1 MTNKLSKVTSPW
13 TWTLL
18 ILSVGFIMAVLDTTG
33 VVLAVP
39 TIEKELNIALDDSI
53 WILNSY
59 ILALS
64 SLLLVSGNLARKFGA
79 KRLFIIG
86 MLFFVLASIGS
97 GISTNIWM
105 MVFFRLF
112 QGSGAAM
119 FMPSAMTI
127 LFLSYPEDK
136 IRARALGIWTTI
148 ISVATGTGL
157 LIGGSLITNFGWN
170 SIFFINVPLGIIAI
184 LYIKNLKIEDPHDRI
199 LKVNILDNFVLF
211 GTLASLVI
219 FLVGVSQKNGY
230 YSNSVIFFGALFILF
245 SILLVFLEKNSPKSI
260 IPIELLKRPQF
271 LISNLFGFV
280 INISLYGLTLVLG
293 LYFQTKLGFSA
304 MIAGLLIL
312 PGMGSLILGN
322 IFYTKKIKNTNLMK
336 LVSVS
341 TIITVIGSTLFL
353 LSAVLINPL
362 SQWIIIIVFAFLSF
376 GLGMLTPATTTILMN
391 SAGKEYSSIAGAS
404 LNANKQIGGLIGTT
418 LMGIVISSN
427 GSNWYLI
434 LIVAFAVQLL
444 LYIVTALVNRF
455 SLM

>member
-1 MTNKLSKVTSPW
+1 MTNKLNKMTSPW
-13 TWTLL
+13 TLV

-39 TIEKELNIALDDSI
+39 TIEAELHIALNDSI

-79 KRLFIIG
+79 KRLFITG
-86 MLFFVLASIGS
+86 MIFFVLASIGS
-97 GISTNIWM
+97 GISTNIWT

-112 QGSGAAM
+112 QGAGAAM

-127 LFLSYPEDK
+127 LFLSYPEEK
-136 IRARALGIWTTI
+136 VRSRMLGIWTTI
-148 ISVATGTGL
+148 ISVATGTGS
-157 LIGGSLITNFGWN
+157 LIGGSLVTNFGWN
-170 SIFFINVPLGIIAI
+170 SIFFINVPLGVVAI
-184 LYIKNLKIEDPHDRI
+184 LYIQNLKIEDPQDRL
-199 LKVNILDNFVLF
+199 LKINVLDNFVLF

-219 FLVGVSQKNGY
+219 FLVKVSQKSGY
-230 YSNSVIFFGALFILF
+230 NKSGVIFFGVLFMLF
-245 SILLVFLEKNSPKSI
+245 SVFLVFLEKNAKKPI
-260 IPIELLKRPQF
+260 IPIDLLKRPQF

-312 PGMGSLILGN
+312 PGMGSLIIGN
-322 IFYTKKIKNTNLMK
+322 IFYTKKIKNTNIMR
-336 LVSVS
+336 LVGVS
-341 TIITVIGSTLFL
+341 TIITVVGSALFL
-353 LSAVLINPL
+353 LSAVFINPL
-362 SQWIIIIVFAFLSF
+362 SQWTIIIIFAFLSF

-404 LNANKQIGGLIGTT
+404 LNANKQVGGLIGTT
-418 LMGIVISSN
+418 LMGIIISSN
-427 GSNWYLI
+427 GSNWYVI
-434 LIVAFAVQLL
+434 LIVAFAIQLL

-455 SLM
+455 SLN

>member
-1 MTNKLSKVTSPW
+1 
-13 TWTLL
+13 
-18 ILSVGFIMAVLDTTG
+18 MAVLDTTG

-39 TIEKELNIALDDSI
+39 TIEEELHIALNDSI

-79 KRLFIIG
+79 KRLFITG

-97 GISTNIWM
+97 GMSTNIWT

-112 QGSGAAM
+112 QGAGAAM

-127 LFLSYPEDK
+127 LFLSYPEEK
-136 IRARALGIWTTI
+136 IRARMLGIWTTI
-148 ISVATGTGL
+148 ISVATGTGS
-157 LIGGSLITNFGWN
+157 LIGGSLVTNFGWN
-170 SIFFINVPLGIIAI
+170 SIFFINVPLGVVAI
-184 LYIKNLKIEDPHDRI
+184 LYIQNLKIEDPHDRL
-199 LKVNILDNFVLF
+199 LKINALDNFVLF
-211 GTLASLVI
+211 GTLSSLVI
-219 FLVGVSQKNGY
+219 FLVKVSQKSAHNRSG
-230 YSNSVIFFGALFILF
+230 VIFFGALFILF
-245 SILLVFLEKNSPKSI
+245 AVFLIFLEKNSEKPI
-260 IPIELLKRPQF
+260 IPINLLKRPQF

-312 PGMGSLILGN
+312 PGMGSLIIGN
-322 IFYTKKIKNTNLMK
+322 IFYTKKIKNTNIMK
-336 LVSVS
+336 LVSIS
-341 TIITVIGSTLFL
+341 TIITVVGSALFL
-353 LSAVLINPL
+353 LSAVFINPL
-362 SQWIIIIVFAFLSF
+362 SQWIIIIIFAFLSF

-404 LNANKQIGGLIGTT
+404 LNANKQVGGLIGTT
-418 LMGIVISSN
+418 LMGIIISSN

-434 LIVAFAVQLL
+434 LIVAFVIQLL
-444 LYIVTALVNRF
+444 LYILTALVNRF
-455 SLM
+455 SLS

>member
-1 MTNKLSKVTSPW
+1 MTNKLNKMTSPW
-13 TWTLL
+13 TLV

-39 TIEKELNIALDDSI
+39 TIEAELHIALNDSI

-79 KRLFIIG
+79 KRLFITG
-86 MLFFVLASIGS
+86 MIFFVLASIGS
-97 GISTNIWM
+97 GISTNIWT

-112 QGSGAAM
+112 QGAGAAM
-119 FMPSAMTI
+119 FMPGAMTI
-127 LFLSYPEDK
+127 LFLSYPEEK
-136 IRARALGIWTTI
+136 VRSRMLGIWTTI
-148 ISVATGTGL
+148 ISVATGTGS
-157 LIGGSLITNFGWN
+157 LIGGSLVTNFGWN
-170 SIFFINVPLGIIAI
+170 SIFFINVPLGVVAI
-184 LYIKNLKIEDPHDRI
+184 LYIQNLKIEDPQDRL
-199 LKVNILDNFVLF
+199 LKINVLDNFVLF

-219 FLVGVSQKNGY
+219 FLVKVSQKSGY
-230 YSNSVIFFGALFILF
+230 NKSGVIFFGVLFVLF
-245 SILLVFLEKNSPKSI
+245 SVFLVFLEKNAKKPI
-260 IPIELLKRPQF
+260 IPIDLLKRPQF

-312 PGMGSLILGN
+312 PGMGSLIIGN
-322 IFYTKKIKNTNLMK
+322 IFYTKKIKNTNIMR
-336 LVSVS
+336 LVGVS
-341 TIITVIGSTLFL
+341 TIITVVGSALFL
-353 LSAVLINPL
+353 LSAVFINPL
-362 SQWIIIIVFAFLSF
+362 SQWTIIIIFAFLSF

-404 LNANKQIGGLIGTT
+404 LNANKQVGGLIGTT
-418 LMGIVISSN
+418 LMGIIISSN
-427 GSNWYLI
+427 GSNWYVI
-434 LIVAFAVQLL
+434 LIVAFAIQLL

-455 SLM
+455 SLN

>member
-1 MTNKLSKVTSPW
+1 MTSPW
-13 TWTLL
+13 TLV

-39 TIEKELNIALDDSI
+39 TIEEELHIALNDSI

-79 KRLFIIG
+79 KRLFITG
-86 MLFFVLASIGS
+86 MFFFVLASIGS
-97 GISTNIWM
+97 GISTNIWT

-112 QGSGAAM
+112 QGAGAAM

-127 LFLSYPEDK
+127 LFLSYPEEK
-136 IRARALGIWTTI
+136 VRSRMLGIWTTI
-148 ISVATGTGL
+148 ISIATGTGS
-157 LIGGSLITNFGWN
+157 LIGGSLVTNFGWN
-170 SIFFINVPLGIIAI
+170 SIFFINVPLGVVAI
-184 LYIKNLKIEDPHDRI
+184 LYIQNLKIEDPHDRL
-199 LKVNILDNFVLF
+199 LKINVLDNFVLF
-211 GTLASLVI
+211 GTLASFVI
-219 FLVGVSQKNGY
+219 FLVQVSQKSGY
-230 YSNSVIFFGALFILF
+230 NKSGVIFFGVLFMLF
-245 SILLVFLEKNSPKSI
+245 SVFLVFLEKNAKKPI
-260 IPIELLKRPQF
+260 IPIDLLKRPQF

-312 PGMGSLILGN
+312 PGMGSLIVGN
-322 IFYTKKIKNTNLMK
+322 IFYTRKIKNTNIMR
-336 LVSVS
+336 LVGVS
-341 TIITVIGSTLFL
+341 TIITVVGSALFL
-353 LSAVLINPL
+353 LSAVFINPL
-362 SQWIIIIVFAFLSF
+362 SQWAIIIIFAFLSF

-404 LNANKQIGGLIGTT
+404 LNANKQVGGLIGTT
-418 LMGIVISSN
+418 LMGVIISSN
-427 GSNWYLI
+427 GSNWYVI
-434 LIVAFAVQLL
+434 LIVAFAIQLL

-455 SLM
+455 VLK

>member
-1 MTNKLSKVTSPW
+1 MTSPW
-13 TWTLL
+13 TLV

-39 TIEKELNIALDDSI
+39 TIEAELHIALNDSI

-79 KRLFIIG
+79 KRLFITG
-86 MLFFVLASIGS
+86 MIFFVLASIGS
-97 GISTNIWM
+97 GISTNIWT

-112 QGSGAAM
+112 QGAGAAM

-127 LFLSYPEDK
+127 LFLSYPEEK
-136 IRARALGIWTTI
+136 IRARMLGIWTTI
-148 ISVATGTGL
+148 ISVATGTGS
-157 LIGGSLITNFGWN
+157 LIGGSLVTNFGWN
-170 SIFFINVPLGIIAI
+170 SIFFINVPLGVVAI
-184 LYIKNLKIEDPHDRI
+184 LYIQNLKVEDPHDRL
-199 LKVNILDNFVLF
+199 LKINVLDNFVLF

-219 FLVGVSQKNGY
+219 FLVKVSQKSGY
-230 YSNSVIFFGALFILF
+230 NKSGVIFFGVLFMLF
-245 SILLVFLEKNSPKSI
+245 SVFLVFLEKNAKKPI
-260 IPIELLKRPQF
+260 IPIDLLKRPQF

-312 PGMGSLILGN
+312 PGMGSLIIGN
-322 IFYTKKIKNTNLMK
+322 IFYTKKIKNTNIMR
-336 LVSVS
+336 LVGVS
-341 TIITVIGSTLFL
+341 TIITVVGSALFL
-353 LSAVLINPL
+353 LSAVFINPL
-362 SQWIIIIVFAFLSF
+362 SQWTIIIIFAFLSF

-404 LNANKQIGGLIGTT
+404 LNANKQVGGLIGTT
-418 LMGIVISSN
+418 LMGIIISSN
-427 GSNWYLI
+427 GSNWYVI
-434 LIVAFAVQLL
+434 LIVAFAIQLL

-455 SLM
+455 SLN

>member
-1 MTNKLSKVTSPW
+1 MTNKLNKMTSPW
-13 TWTLL
+13 TLV

-39 TIEKELNIALDDSI
+39 TIEAELHIALNDSI

-79 KRLFIIG
+79 KRLFITG
-86 MLFFVLASIGS
+86 MIFFVLASIGS
-97 GISTNIWM
+97 GISTNIWT

-112 QGSGAAM
+112 QGAGAAM

-127 LFLSYPEDK
+127 LFLSYPEEK
-136 IRARALGIWTTI
+136 IRARMLGIWTTI
-148 ISVATGTGL
+148 ISVATGTGS
-157 LIGGSLITNFGWN
+157 LIGGSLVTNFGWN
-170 SIFFINVPLGIIAI
+170 SIFFINVPLGVVAI
-184 LYIKNLKIEDPHDRI
+184 LYIQNLKVEDPHDRL
-199 LKVNILDNFVLF
+199 LKINILDNFVLF

-219 FLVGVSQKNGY
+219 FLVKVSQKSGY
-230 YSNSVIFFGALFILF
+230 NKSGVIFFGVLFMLF
-245 SILLVFLEKNSPKSI
+245 SVFLVFLEKNAKKPI
-260 IPIELLKRPQF
+260 IPIVLLKRPQF

-312 PGMGSLILGN
+312 PGMGSLIIGN
-322 IFYTKKIKNTNLMK
+322 IFYTKKIKNTNIMR
-336 LVSVS
+336 LVGVS
-341 TIITVIGSTLFL
+341 TIITVVGSALFL
-353 LSAVLINPL
+353 LSAVFINPL
-362 SQWIIIIVFAFLSF
+362 SQWTIIIIFAFLSF

-404 LNANKQIGGLIGTT
+404 LNANKQVGGLIGTT
-418 LMGIVISSN
+418 LMGIIISSN
-427 GSNWYLI
+427 GSNWYVI
-434 LIVAFAVQLL
+434 LIVAFAIQLL

-455 SLM
+455 SLN

>member
-1 MTNKLSKVTSPW
+1 MTNKLNKKTSPW
-13 TWTLL
+13 TLV

-39 TIEKELNIALDDSI
+39 TIEEELHIALNDSI

-79 KRLFIIG
+79 KRLFITG

-97 GISTNIWM
+97 GMSTNIWT

-112 QGSGAAM
+112 QGAGAAM

-127 LFLSYPEDK
+127 LFLSYPEEK
-136 IRARALGIWTTI
+136 IRARMLGIWTTI
-148 ISVATGTGL
+148 ISVATGTGS
-157 LIGGSLITNFGWN
+157 LIGGSLVTNFGWN
-170 SIFFINVPLGIIAI
+170 SIFFINVPLGVVAI
-184 LYIKNLKIEDPHDRI
+184 LYIQNLKIEDPHDRL
-199 LKVNILDNFVLF
+199 LKINALDNFVLF
-211 GTLASLVI
+211 GTLSSLVI
-219 FLVGVSQKNGY
+219 FLVKVSQKSAHNRSG
-230 YSNSVIFFGALFILF
+230 VIFFGALFILF
-245 SILLVFLEKNSPKSI
+245 AVFLIFLEKNSEKPI
-260 IPIELLKRPQF
+260 IPINLLKRPQF

-312 PGMGSLILGN
+312 PGMGSLIIGN
-322 IFYTKKIKNTNLMK
+322 IFYTKKIKNTNIMK
-336 LVSVS
+336 LVSIS
-341 TIITVIGSTLFL
+341 TIITVVGSALFL
-353 LSAVLINPL
+353 LSAVFINPL
-362 SQWIIIIVFAFLSF
+362 SQWIIIIIFAFLSF

-404 LNANKQIGGLIGTT
+404 LNANKQVGGLIGTT
-418 LMGIVISSN
+418 LMGIIISSN

-434 LIVAFAVQLL
+434 LIVAFVIQLL
-444 LYIVTALVNRF
+444 LYILTALVNRF
-455 SLM
+455 SLS

>member
-1 MTNKLSKVTSPW
+1 MTNKLNKMTSPW
-13 TWTLL
+13 TLV

-39 TIEKELNIALDDSI
+39 TIEAELHIALNDSI

-79 KRLFIIG
+79 KRLFITG
-86 MLFFVLASIGS
+86 MIFFVLASIGS
-97 GISTNIWM
+97 GISTNIWT

-112 QGSGAAM
+112 QGAGAAM

-127 LFLSYPEDK
+127 LFLSYPEEK
-136 IRARALGIWTTI
+136 VRSRMLGIWTTI
-148 ISVATGTGL
+148 ISVATGTGS
-157 LIGGSLITNFGWN
+157 LIGGSLVTNFGWN
-170 SIFFINVPLGIIAI
+170 SIFFINVPLGVVAI
-184 LYIKNLKIEDPHDRI
+184 LYIQNLKIEDPQDRL
-199 LKVNILDNFVLF
+199 LKINVLDNFVLF

-219 FLVGVSQKNGY
+219 FLVKVSQKSGY
-230 YSNSVIFFGALFILF
+230 NKSGVIFFGVLFVLF
-245 SILLVFLEKNSPKSI
+245 SVFLVFLEKNAKKPI
-260 IPIELLKRPQF
+260 IPIDLLKRPQF

-312 PGMGSLILGN
+312 PGMGSLIIGN
-322 IFYTKKIKNTNLMK
+322 IFYTKKIKNTNIMR
-336 LVSVS
+336 LVGVS
-341 TIITVIGSTLFL
+341 TIITVVGSALFL
-353 LSAVLINPL
+353 LSAVFINPL
-362 SQWIIIIVFAFLSF
+362 SQWTIIIIFAFLSF

-404 LNANKQIGGLIGTT
+404 LNANKQVGGLIGTT
-418 LMGIVISSN
+418 LMGIIISSN
-427 GSNWYLI
+427 GSNWYVI
-434 LIVAFAVQLL
+434 LIVAFAIQLL

-455 SLM
+455 SLN

>member
-1 MTNKLSKVTSPW
+1 MTNKLNKMTSPW
-13 TWTLL
+13 TLV

-39 TIEKELNIALDDSI
+39 TIEEELHIALNDSI

-79 KRLFIIG
+79 KRLFITG
-86 MLFFVLASIGS
+86 MFFFVLASIGS
-97 GISTNIWM
+97 GISTNIWT

-112 QGSGAAM
+112 QGAGAAM

-127 LFLSYPEDK
+127 LFLSYPEEK
-136 IRARALGIWTTI
+136 VRSRMLGIWTTI
-148 ISVATGTGL
+148 ISIATGTGS
-157 LIGGSLITNFGWN
+157 LIGGSLVTNFGWN
-170 SIFFINVPLGIIAI
+170 SIFFINVPLGVVAI
-184 LYIKNLKIEDPHDRI
+184 LYIQNLKIEDPHDRL
-199 LKVNILDNFVLF
+199 LKINVLDNFVLF
-211 GTLASLVI
+211 GTLASFVI
-219 FLVGVSQKNGY
+219 FLVQVSQKSGY
-230 YSNSVIFFGALFILF
+230 NKSGVIFFGVLFMLF
-245 SILLVFLEKNSPKSI
+245 SVFLVFLEKNAKKPI
-260 IPIELLKRPQF
+260 IPIDLLKRPQF

-312 PGMGSLILGN
+312 PGMGSLIVGN
-322 IFYTKKIKNTNLMK
+322 IFYTRKIKNTNIMR
-336 LVSVS
+336 LVGVS
-341 TIITVIGSTLFL
+341 TIITVVGSALFL
-353 LSAVLINPL
+353 LSAVFINPL
-362 SQWIIIIVFAFLSF
+362 SQWAIIIIFAFLSF

-404 LNANKQIGGLIGTT
+404 LNANKQVGGLIGTT
-418 LMGIVISSN
+418 LMGVIISSN
-427 GSNWYLI
+427 GSNWYVI
-434 LIVAFAVQLL
+434 LIVAFAIQLL

-455 SLM
+455 VLK

>member
-1 MTNKLSKVTSPW
+1 MTNKLNKMTSPW
-13 TWTLL
+13 TLV

-39 TIEKELNIALDDSI
+39 TIEAELHIALNDSI

-79 KRLFIIG
+79 KRLFITG
-86 MLFFVLASIGS
+86 MIFFVLASIGS
-97 GISTNIWM
+97 GISTNIWT

-112 QGSGAAM
+112 QGAGAAM

-127 LFLSYPEDK
+127 LFLSYPEEK
-136 IRARALGIWTTI
+136 IRARMLGIWTTI
-148 ISVATGTGL
+148 ISVATGTGS
-157 LIGGSLITNFGWN
+157 LIGGSLVTNFGWN
-170 SIFFINVPLGIIAI
+170 SIFFINVPLGVVAI
-184 LYIKNLKIEDPHDRI
+184 LYIQNLKVEDPHDRL
-199 LKVNILDNFVLF
+199 LKINVLDNFVLF

-219 FLVGVSQKNGY
+219 FLVKVSQKSGY
-230 YSNSVIFFGALFILF
+230 NKSGVIFFGVLFMLF
-245 SILLVFLEKNSPKSI
+245 SVFLVFLEKNAKKPI
-260 IPIELLKRPQF
+260 IPIDLLKRPQF

-312 PGMGSLILGN
+312 PGMGSLIIGN
-322 IFYTKKIKNTNLMK
+322 IFYTKKIKNTNIMR
-336 LVSVS
+336 LVGVS
-341 TIITVIGSTLFL
+341 TIITVVGSALFL
-353 LSAVLINPL
+353 LSAVFINPL
-362 SQWIIIIVFAFLSF
+362 SQWTIIIIFAFLSF

-404 LNANKQIGGLIGTT
+404 LNANKQVGGLIGTT
-418 LMGIVISSN
+418 LMGIIISSN
-427 GSNWYLI
+427 GSNWYVI
-434 LIVAFAVQLL
+434 LIVAFAIQLL

-455 SLM
+455 SLN